1 MKRVTTKL
9 IILGLISIALP
20 LAAATGASAQASPQ
34 RPDATYEVTYTNL
47 TTGQYLTPPNFVA
60 HGADID
66 VFELGQAASSSLQA
80 VAENGA
86 VPVLAAE
93 LEAAVAGSGI
103 SGVGAEEPIGPGE
116 SVTFDFSTNARR
128 FSLVSMVICTN
139 DGFAGLDA
147 RLLPSANGQTK
158 TFRLRAYDAGTERNT
173 ELRADLVPAPFCGEG
188 DGSGET
194 DPALAQ
200 NGVIRRHPTLRGHG
214 DLDPA
219 LDWTGRVAEV
229 SIRKVPTVGDYTVTV
244 ENLTT
249 GQYLTPPNFAA
260 HDRRVDIFSR
270 GEAAS
275 PELQAVAENGG
286 VPVLAAALEQAVDG
300 AGLGV
305 SGVGADGPIGPG
317 ASVTFDVSTTA
328 NRLSLVSMLICTND
342 GFAGLDS
349 RRLPRYINQSKTF
362 YLKAYDAG
370 TEINTELRADL
381 VPAPF
386 CGEGEGS
393 EVSDAEL
400 AENGVIRRHRSLQGV
415 GDIDPALDWR
425 GPVVMVTVTR
435 N

>member
-1 MKRVTTKL
+1 M
-9 IILGLISIALP
+9 S
-20 LAAATGASAQASPQ
+20 SAGT
-34 RPDATYEVTYTNL
+34 RPC
-47 TTGQYLTPPNFVA
+47 
-60 HGADID
+60 ADI
-66 VFELGQAASSSLQA
+66 
-80 VAENGA
+80 
-86 VPVLAAE
+86 
-93 LEAAVAGSGI
+93 
-103 SGVGAEEPIGPGE
+103 
-116 SVTFDFSTNARR
+116 
-128 FSLVSMVICTN
+128 
-139 DGFAGLDA
+139 
-147 RLLPSANGQTK
+147 
-158 TFRLRAYDAGTERNT
+158 
-173 ELRADLVPAPFCGEG
+173 
-188 DGSGET
+188 
-194 DPALAQ
+194 
-200 NGVIRRHPTLRGHG
+200 G

-260 HDRRVDIFSR
+260 HNRRANIFSR

-286 VPVLAAALEQAVDG
+286 VPVLAAALERAVDG

-305 SGVGADGPIGPG
+305 SGVGADAPIAPG
-317 ASVTFDVSTTA
+317 TSVTFDVSTTE

-342 GFAGLDS
+342 GFAGLDA

-370 TEINTELRADL
+370 TEMNTELRADL

-386 CGEGEGS
+386 CGEGDGS

-400 AENGVIRRHRSLQGV
+400 AENGVITRHRSLQGV
-415 GDIDPALDWR
+415 GDIDPALDWS

>member
-9 IILGLISIALP
+9 IILGLISVALP
-20 LAAATGASAQASPQ
+20 FAAATGASAQAIPQ

-47 TTGQYLTPPNFVA
+47 TSGQYLTPPNFVA
-60 HGADID
+60 HGSDLD
-66 VFELGQAASSSLQA
+66 VFEVGQAASSSLQA

-103 SGVGAEEPIGPGE
+103 SGVGAEGPIGPGE

-139 DGFAGLDA
+139 DGFAGLDS
-147 RLLPSANGQTK
+147 RLLPSANNQTK

-173 ELRADLVPAPFCGEG
+173 ELREDLVPAPFCGDG
-188 DGSGET
+188 AGSGET
-194 DPALAQ
+194 NPALAQ
-200 NGVIRRHPTLRGHG
+200 NGVISRHRTLRGIG

-249 GQYLTPPNFAA
+249 GQYLTPPNYAA
-260 HDRRVDIFSR
+260 HTRRADIFSR

-286 VPVLAAALEQAVDG
+286 VPVLAAALEEAIDG

-305 SGVGADGPIGPG
+305 SGVGAEEPIGPG
-317 ASVTFDVSTTA
+317 ESVSFDVSTTA

-342 GFAGLDS
+342 GFAGLAS
-349 RRLPRYINQSKTF
+349 RRLPRYIGQSKTF

-370 TEINTELRADL
+370 TEMNTELRADL
-381 VPAPF
+381 VPAPL

-393 EVSDAEL
+393 DASNPEL
-400 AENGVIRRHRSLQGV
+400 AENGVITRHRSLQGV
-415 GDIDPALDWR
+415 GDIDPALDWS
-425 GPVVMVTVTR
+425 GPVAMVTVTR
-435 N
+435 K

>member
-1 MKRVTTKL
+1 MKRFTIKL

-20 LAAATGASAQASPQ
+20 FAAATGASAQTSPQ
-34 RPDATYEVTYTNL
+34 RAPSTYEVTYTNL

-60 HGADID
+60 HGADLD
-66 VFELGQAASSSLQA
+66 VFDVGEAASSSLQA

-86 VPVLAAE
+86 VEVLAAE
-93 LEAAVAGSGI
+93 LEAAVAGSGT
-103 SGVGAEEPIGPGE
+103 SGVGAEAPIGPGE
-116 SVTFDFSTNARR
+116 SVTFDFSTDARR
-128 FSLVSMVICTN
+128 LSLVSMVICTN
-139 DGFAGLDA
+139 DGFAGLDS
-147 RLLPSANGQTK
+147 RLLPRANGQTK
-158 TFRLRAYDAGTERNT
+158 TFRLPAYDAGTEINT

-188 DGSGET
+188 DGMGET

-200 NGVIRRHPTLRGHG
+200 NGVVRRHRTLRGIG

-229 SIRKVPTVGDYTVTV
+229 SIRKVRSVGDYTVTV

-260 HDRRVDIFSR
+260 HTRSANIFSR

-286 VPVLAAALEQAVDG
+286 VPVLAAALEAAIDD

-305 SGVGADGPIGPG
+305 SGVGAEAPIGPG
-317 ASVTFDVSTTA
+317 ESVSFDVSTTA

-349 RRLPRYINQSKTF
+349 RRLPRFIGQSKTF
-362 YLKAYDAG
+362 HLKAHDAG

-393 EVSDAEL
+393 ETSNPAL
-400 AENGVIRRHRSLQGV
+400 AENGVITRHPSLQGV
-415 GDIDPALDWR
+415 GDLDPALDWS
-425 GPVVMVTVTR
+425 GPVAKVTVTR